1 MLRSRAAGDDELF
14 YSIAL
19 QQAAYEA
26 RQGRKAVADEI
37 RSAVEVARAEAGH
50 GNLGGQTVAVSFN
63 KPRGDLASLLE
74 LRTPSISLRDVVLSS
89 AIRDRLDEV
98 VRQQSKRTWLR
109 EHGRVPHRT
118 LLFVGPPGAGKTMT
132 AEALAKALRLPLHVI
147 RLDAVITRYMGET
160 ATKLRLVFDEIHRR
174 RAVYLFDEFDAIGA
188 DRGASNDVAE
198 MRRVLNSF
206 LQFLEEPSET
216 DSVVIGATNYPKL
229 LDRALLRRFDFVI
242 AFEPPTKDD
251 VRAVVLNHIVPM
263 KPSRVAWTKV
273 AAAAAGLSQA
283 EIARAANDAVK
294 TAILDQ
300 RRSIRTDDLIS
311 QLETRQSMRDVLIQS
326 RR

>member
-19 QQAAYEA
+19 QQAASEA
-26 RQGRKAVADEI
+26 RQGRRAVADEI
-37 RSAVEVARAEAGH
+37 RSAVDVARAEADH
-50 GNLGGQTVAVSFN
+50 GNMGGQTVAVSFN

-89 AIRDRLDEV
+89 AIRGRLDEV

-109 EHGRVPHRT
+109 EHGHVPHRT

-160 ATKLRLVFDEIHRR
+160 ATKLRLVFDEVRRR
-174 RAVYLFDEFDAIGA
+174 RAVYLFDEFDAIGS

-216 DSVVIGATNYPKL
+216 DSVVIGATNYPRL
-229 LDRALLRRFDFVI
+229 LDKALLRRFDLVI

-251 VRAVVLNHIVPM
+251 VRSVIMQHLPPM

-283 EIARAANDAVK
+283 EIARATDDAVK
-294 TAILDQ
+294 TAILDE
-300 RRSIRTDDLIS
+300 RRAIKTDDLVAP
-311 QLETRQSMRDVLIQS
+311 LDARRAMRDVLAQAHS
-326 RR
+326 